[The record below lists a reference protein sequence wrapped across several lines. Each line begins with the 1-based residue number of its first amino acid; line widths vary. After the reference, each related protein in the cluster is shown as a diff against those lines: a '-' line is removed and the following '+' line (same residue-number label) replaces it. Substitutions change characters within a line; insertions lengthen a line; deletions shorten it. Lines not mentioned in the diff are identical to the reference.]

1 MGLGLRNKNINY
13 DEGWFFVTFQ
23 VAQNKSLLGAIV
35 EEQCILNELGNAIEE
50 NIQKLPQKYNNVYI
64 DKHVVMPNH
73 IHMIVKLSG
82 PGSGSGGGA
91 PDPRYNAGVGYRS
104 SSNSAGLEHCSS
116 NTVGLGLRPSSNT
129 VDLGLSPS
137 SNIVGLGLSPSSNI
151 VGLGLCPQTQTK
163 NLSQIIG
170 GFKSYTSNI
179 YLKLK
184 KQNKCP
190 DIGAKLWQS
199 SYYDVLISN
208 HQKLENIRNY
218 IENNPRNWEQDR
230 FGSVTQFSLGNIE
243 LLNEPLTAFVASE
256 GLNDG
261 KMQCIKKGF
270 EIDSAQK
277 NNPVISTFSSY
288 EERCVL
294 EKCLAK
300 KRPII
305 KVCPGGIPSVLD
317 ENLKQAVDENRCLL
331 ISPIGAEVGINKQ
344 RANVCNFYVLKNAEE
359 IWTGHIRPGGSLES
373 ILKGISL

>member
-13 DEGWFFVTFQ
+13 EEGWFFVTCQ
-23 VAQNKSLLGAIV
+23 VAQNKSLLGTIV

-50 NIQKLPQKYNNVYI
+50 NIQKFPQIYNNVYI

-73 IHMIVKLSG
+73 IHMIVKLF
-82 PGSGSGGGA
+82 GSGSGGRAMSGGRA
-91 PDPRYNAGVGYRS
+91 PDLRYNAGVGYRS
-104 SSNSAGLEHCSS
+104 SSNSAGLGHC
-116 NTVGLGLRPSSNT
+116 
-129 VDLGLSPS
+129 S
-137 SNIVGLGLSPSSNI
+137 SNIVGLGLR
-151 VGLGLCPQTQTK
+151 PQTQTK

-190 DIGAKLWQS
+190 DIGEKLWQS

-208 HQKLENIRNY
+208 HQKLDNIRNY
-218 IENNPRNWEQDR
+218 IANNPRNWEQDR

-270 EIDSAQK
+270 EIDFAKK

-305 KVCPGGIPSVLD
+305 KVCPGGIPSAVD
-317 ENLKQAVDENRCLL
+317 EILKQAVDENRCLL
-331 ISPIGAEVGINKQ
+331 ISPIGSEVGINKQ

-359 IWTGHIRPGGSLES
+359 IWTGHIRPGGSLGS

>member
-23 VAQNKSLLGAIV
+23 VAQNKSFLGAIV

-50 NIQKLPQKYNNVYI
+50 NIQKLPQIYNNVYI

-82 PGSGSGGGA
+82 SGGGA
-91 PDPRYNAGVGYRS
+91 PDPRYNG
-104 SSNSAGLEHCSS
+104 GLDGCVSG
-116 NTVGLGLRPSSNT
+116 NV
-129 VDLGLSPS
+129 
-137 SNIVGLGLSPSSNI
+137 VGLGLS
-151 VGLGLCPQTQTK
+151 PQTQTK

-218 IENNPRNWEQDR
+218 IANNPRNWEQDR

-294 EKCLAK
+294 ERCLAK

-305 KVCPGGIPSVLD
+305 KVCPGGIPSAVD
-317 ENLKQAVDENRCLL
+317 EILKQAIDENRCLL
-331 ISPIGAEVGINKQ
+331 ISPIGSEVGINKQ
-344 RANVCNFYVLKNAEE
+344 RANVCNFYVLKNADE

-373 ILKGISL
+373 ILKGINL

>member
-13 DEGWFFVTFQ
+13 EEGWFFVTFQ

-50 NIQKLPQKYNNVYI
+50 NIQKLPQIYKNVYI

-82 PGSGSGGGA
+82 SGSGGGA
-91 PDPRYNAGVGYRS
+91 PDPRDNAGVGYRS
-104 SSNSAGLEHCSS
+104 SSNSA
-116 NTVGLGLRPSSNT
+116 
-129 VDLGLSPS
+129 
-137 SNIVGLGLSPSSNI
+137 GLGLSPSSNI

-261 KMQCIKKGF
+261 KMQCIKKGL

-300 KRPII
+300 KRHII

>member
-50 NIQKLPQKYNNVYI
+50 NIQKLPQTYKKIYI

-82 PGSGSGGGA
+82 SGSGGRA
-91 PDPRYNAGVGYRS
+91 PDPRYNGDLDGCASG
-104 SSNSAGLEHCSS
+104 NI
-116 NTVGLGLRPSSNT
+116 VGLGLRPSSN
-129 VDLGLSPS
+129 
-137 SNIVGLGLSPSSNI
+137 IVGLGLR
-151 VGLGLCPQTQTK
+151 PQTQTK

-256 GLNDG
+256 GLNNG

-294 EKCLAK
+294 NKCLAK
-300 KRPII
+300 NRPII
-305 KVCPGGIPSVLD
+305 KVCPGGIPSAVD
-317 ENLKQAVDENRCLL
+317 ENLKQAIDENRCLL
-331 ISPIGAEVGINKQ
+331 ISPIGSEVGINKQ

-373 ILKGISL
+373 ILKGINL

>member
-50 NIQKLPQKYNNVYI
+50 NIQKLPKIYKNVYI

-82 PGSGSGGGA
+82 SGSGSGGGA
-91 PDPRYNAGVGYRS
+91 MSGGRAPDLRYNAGVGYCS

-116 NTVGLGLRPSSNT
+116 NTVGLGL
-129 VDLGLSPS
+129 SPS
-137 SNIVGLGLSPSSNI
+137 SNIVGLGLS
-151 VGLGLCPQTQTK
+151 PQTQTK

-208 HQKLENIRNY
+208 DQKLDNIRNY
-218 IENNPRNWEQDR
+218 IANNPRNWEQDR

-243 LLNEPLTAFVASE
+243 LLNESLIAFVASE

-270 EIDSAQK
+270 EIDFAQK

-305 KVCPGGIPSVLD
+305 KVCPGGIPSAVD
-317 ENLKQAVDENRCLL
+317 ENLKQAVEENRCLL
-331 ISPIGAEVGINKQ
+331 ISPIGSEVGVNKQ

-373 ILKGISL
+373 ILKGINL

>member
-13 DEGWFFVTFQ
+13 EEGWFFVTFQ
-23 VAQNKSLLGAIV
+23 VEQNKSLLGAIV

-50 NIQKLPQKYNNVYI
+50 NIQKLPKIYKNVYI

-82 PGSGSGGGA
+82 SGGGA
-91 PDPRYNAGVGYRS
+91 PDPRYNAGVGYCS
-104 SSNSAGLEHCSS
+104 SSNSAGLGLCSS
-116 NTVGLGLRPSSNT
+116 SNIVGLDGCAS
-129 VDLGLSPS
+129 G
-137 SNIVGLGLSPSSNI
+137 NIVGLGLS
-151 VGLGLCPQTQTK
+151 PQTQTK

-305 KVCPGGIPSVLD
+305 KVCPGGVPSVLD

-331 ISPIGAEVGINKQ
+331 ISPIGAEVRINKQ

>member
-35 EEQCILNELGNAIEE
+35 EEQCILNELGNAIEK
-50 NIQKLPQKYNNVYI
+50 NIQKLPQIYKNVYI

-82 PGSGSGGGA
+82 SGSGGRA
-91 PDPRYNAGVGYRS
+91 PDPRYNVGVGYRS
-104 SSNSAGLEHCSS
+104 SSNSAGLGHCSS
-116 NTVGLGLRPSSNT
+116 NT
-129 VDLGLSPS
+129 
-137 SNIVGLGLSPSSNI
+137 VGLGLSPSSNI
-151 VGLGLCPQTQTK
+151 VGLGLCPSSNIVGLGLRPQTQTK

-270 EIDSAQK
+270 EKDSAQK

-294 EKCLAK
+294 NKCLAH

-305 KVCPGGIPSVLD
+305 KVCPGGIPSNL
-317 ENLKQAVDENRCLL
+317 EQNLKQAVDENRCLL